1 MKSHAQVVVLGG
13 GIHGVSTL
21 YYLAK
26 EGWTD
31 VVLIEKGEL
40 TSGTTWHAAGQ
51 CPHFN
56 GSLNF
61 TKICDEA
68 IKLYSALEAETGQA
82 TGWHK
87 AGGIRLA
94 RDQEELNWHKNV
106 ASIAKQAGVETHI
119 VGLHEIRQLHPFLE
133 LHDVVGG
140 TYTPH
145 DGHVDPTSATN
156 ALAIAARKLG
166 ATIYKHTLATDIK
179 PAGDG
184 WTVFTNKGNISCEHL
199 VIAAGF
205 FTTKVGKWLN
215 LDVPLVNVVH
225 QYLVTDPVEELKD
238 RPGELPVVRD
248 PGSSSYMRQEQKGLL
263 GGPYET
269 AGLRLHTNDVPW
281 SFDMDLLEPDLEHI
295 APWLEQMME
304 RMPLFGTVGVR
315 RVISGFIA
323 HTPDLVPLVGPAPG
337 LKNVWLNCGSTTG
350 IAQGPGCSKYLA
362 QWMVHGAADISM
374 TSLDPRRFGSIHNED
389 WVRERTIEASSHM
402 YDIHPPGYFYESG
415 RPLRT
420 SPIYEDLR
428 AKGAVFGESMGWER
442 VKFFS
447 DGTPERLS
455 YSQNS
460 TFDIVAAECKAVRE
474 NIGVLDL
481 SSFSKFEVTG
491 SDAEAFINR
500 VVANRAPRNVGDIA
514 LCHLLTPGGEIDA
527 EITITRIEDQ
537 LFYLTS
543 AGAMQNRDFNMLHN
557 AILPNEAVSLKD
569 VTEAHGVLVVSGPK
583 TRYAMSKI
591 TDADLSTAAF
601 PWLKARVLD
610 IEGAAVRAL
619 RISYAG
625 ELGWELHVPTAS
637 LRKVYL
643 ALMAAGADHGIRD
656 FGLYALNSLRIE
668 KAYRGFGSE
677 LTNEI
682 SLVEA
687 DMNRFYSLKKGDFIG
702 KAGIERRLAEGVK
715 IKLAYIE
722 IDAPHLDVIG
732 QEPVYV
738 GEDIVGSVTSGG
750 FGHSV
755 GKNLAFAYV
764 SPKYASGGAE
774 LEVEMNGKRYSARV
788 LADPAYDPENLRL
801 RA

>member
-1 MKSHAQVVVLGG
+1 MKSHARVLVLGG

-21 YYLAK
+21 YYLAR

-61 TKICDEA
+61 AKICDEG
-68 IKLYSALEAETGQA
+68 IKMYSSLEKETGQA

-94 RDQEELNWHKNV
+94 RDQDELNWHKNV
-106 ASIAKQAGVETHI
+106 VGIARQAGVEAHV
-119 VGLHEIRQLHPFLE
+119 VGLDEIRKLHPYLE

-140 TYTPH
+140 TYTPN

-156 ALAIAARKLG
+156 AFAIAARSLG
-166 ATIYKHTLATDIK
+166 ATIYKHTLASDIK
-179 PAGDG
+179 RTGDG
-184 WTVFTNKGNISCEHL
+184 WTVYTDKGNITCEHL

-205 FTTKVGKWLN
+205 FTTKVGNWLGLN
-215 LDVPLVNVVH
+215 VPLVNVVH
-225 QYLVTDPVEELKD
+225 QYLVTDPVEELRD

-269 AGLRLHTNDVPW
+269 AGIRLHTNDVPW
-281 SFDMDLLEPDLEHI
+281 SFDMDLLPPDLDHI

-304 RMPLFGTVGVR
+304 RMPLFGSVGVR

-337 LKNVWLNCGSTTG
+337 MKNVWLNCGSTTG

-374 TSLDPRRFGSIHNED
+374 TGLDPRRYGDIHNSD
-389 WVRERTIEASSHM
+389 WVRERTIESSSHM
-402 YDIHPPGYFYESG
+402 YDLHPPGYFYKSG
-415 RPLRT
+415 RPLRV
-420 SPIYEDLR
+420 SPIHEELA
-428 AKGAVFGESMGWER
+428 AKGAQFGESMGWER
-442 VKFFS
+442 VKYFS
-447 DGTPERLS
+447 TGEPEHMS

-460 TFDIVAAECKAVRE
+460 SFNTVAEECRAVRE
-474 NIGVLDL
+474 AIGVLDL
-481 SSFSKFEVTG
+481 SSFSKFEVSG
-491 SDAEAFINR
+491 ADAEAFINR
-500 VVANRAPRNVGDIA
+500 TFANRAPKKVGDIA

-527 EITITRIEDQ
+527 EITVTRIDEQ
-537 LFYLTS
+537 LFYMTS
-543 AGAMQNRDFNMLHN
+543 AGSMQVRDFNLLSAALN
-557 AILPNEAVSLKD
+557 PEED
-569 VTEAHGVLVVSGPK
+569 VKIADITESYGVLVVSGPR
-583 TRYAMSKI
+583 TREVLSQI

-601 PWLKARVLD
+601 PWLKARTIQ
-610 IEGAAVRAL
+610 IEGASVRAL

-625 ELGWELHVPTAS
+625 ELGWELHVPMGA

-643 ALMAAGADHGIRD
+643 SLMKAGADHGIKD
-656 FGLYALNSLRIE
+656 FGLYALNCLRME

-687 DMNRFYSLKKGDFIG
+687 DMDRFYSLKKDNFVG
-702 KAGIERRLAEGVK
+702 KAGIEKRLADGVK
-715 IKLAYIE
+715 IKLAYVAV
-722 IDAPHLDVIG
+722 DAPHLDVIG
-732 QEPVYV
+732 QEPVYF
-738 GEDIVGSVTSGG
+738 GDRIIGSVTSGG
-750 FGHSV
+750 FGHAV
-755 GKNLAFAYV
+755 GKNLAFVYV
-764 SPKYASGGAE
+764 EPEFATKDATFDI
-774 LEVEMNGKRYSARV
+774 EMNGERYKAVV
-788 LADPAYDPENLRL
+788 LGDPIYDPNNERL

>member
-61 TKICDEA
+61 AKICDEG
-68 IKLYSALEAETGQA
+68 IKMYGSLEAETGQA

-94 RDQEELNWHKNV
+94 RDKDELDWHKNV
-106 ASIAKQAGVETHI
+106 VGIAKQAGVEAHV
-119 VGLHEIRQLHPFLE
+119 VGLDEIRQLHPYLE

-140 TYTPH
+140 TYTPN

-156 ALAIAARKLG
+156 AMAIAARKLG
-166 ATIYKHTLATDIK
+166 ATIYKHTLASDIK
-179 PAGDG
+179 PNGDG
-184 WTVFTNKGNISCEHL
+184 WTIYTDKGNITCDQL

-205 FTTKVGKWLN
+205 FTTKVGKWIN
-215 LDVPLVNVVH
+215 LDVPLVNVIH
-225 QYLVTDPVEELKD
+225 QYLVTDPVEELLD

-269 AGLRLHTNDVPW
+269 AGLKLYTNDVPW
-281 SFDMDLLEPDLEHI
+281 SFDMDLLEPDLDHI
-295 APWLEQMME
+295 SPWLEQMME

-362 QWMVHGAADISM
+362 QWMVHGAAEISM
-374 TSLDPRRFGSIHNED
+374 TSLDPRRFSSIHNEG

-402 YDIHPPGYFYESG
+402 YDIHPPGYFYKSG
-415 RPLRT
+415 RPLRV
-420 SPIYEDLR
+420 SPLYEDLR
-428 AKGAVFGESMGWER
+428 NKGAEFGESMGWER

-447 DGTPERLS
+447 NGEPEHLS
-455 YSQNS
+455 FSRNS

-474 NIGVLDL
+474 AIGVLDL
-481 SSFSKFEVTG
+481 SSFSKFEVEG
-491 SDAEAFINR
+491 ANAEAYLNR
-500 VVANRAPRNVGDIA
+500 VVANRAPRKIGDIA
-514 LCHLLTPGGEIDA
+514 LCHLLTVGGEIDA

-537 LFYLTS
+537 RFYLTS
-543 AGAMQNRDFNMLHN
+543 AGSMQNRDFNMLSA
-557 AILPNEAVSLKD
+557 AILPGEDIELTD
-569 VTEAHGVLVVSGPK
+569 VTEGFGVLVVSGPK
-583 TRYAMSKI
+583 TRDAMMKI
-591 TDADLSTAAF
+591 TSADLSTEAF
-601 PWLKARVLD
+601 PWLKARTIE
-610 IEGAAVRAL
+610 IEGAQVRAL

-643 ALMAAGADHGIRD
+643 ALMKAGEEYGIRD
-656 FGLYALNSLRIE
+656 FGLYALNSLRME

-687 DMNRFYSLKKGDFIG
+687 DMNRFYSLKKGDFTG
-702 KAGIERRLAEGVK
+702 KAGIEKRLTDGIK
-715 IKLAYIE
+715 IKLAYLE

-732 QEPVYV
+732 QEPVYS
-738 GEDIVGSVTSGG
+738 GDRIVGSITSGG
-750 FGHSV
+750 FGHAV

-764 SPKYASGGAE
+764 EPEFAEKGATF
-774 LEVEMNGKRYSARV
+774 EVEMNGERYAATV
-788 LADPAYDPENLRL
+788 LTDPAYDAENQRL
-801 RA
+801 RS

>member
-1 MKSHAQVVVLGG
+1 
-13 GIHGVSTL
+13 
-21 YYLAK
+21 
-26 EGWTD
+26 
-31 VVLIEKGEL
+31 
-40 TSGTTWHAAGQ
+40 
-51 CPHFN
+51 PHFN

-61 TKICDEA
+61 AKICDEG
-68 IKLYSALEAETGQA
+68 IKLYSSLEAETGQA

-94 RDQEELNWHKNV
+94 RDQDELNWHKNV
-106 ASIAKQAGVETHI
+106 VGIAKQAGVEAHI
-119 VGLHEIRQLHPFLE
+119 VGLDEIRKLHPYLE
-133 LHDVVGG
+133 LHDVIGG
-140 TYTPH
+140 TYTPD

-166 ATIYKHTLATDIK
+166 ATIYKHTLASDIK

-184 WTVFTNKGNISCEHL
+184 WTIFTDKGNITCEHL

-205 FTTKVGKWLN
+205 FTTKVGKWLS

-225 QYLVTDPVEELKD
+225 QYLVTDPVEELRD

-269 AGLRLHTNDVPW
+269 AGLRLYTNDVPW
-281 SFDMDLLEPDLEHI
+281 TFDMDLLDPDLDQI

-304 RMPLFGTVGVR
+304 RMPLFATVGVR

-362 QWMVHGAADISM
+362 QWMVHGAAEISM
-374 TSLDPRRFGSIHNED
+374 TSLDPRRFSNIHNGD

-402 YDIHPPGYFYESG
+402 YDIHPPGYFYKSG
-415 RPLRT
+415 RPLRV

-428 AKGAVFGESMGWER
+428 AKGAEFGESMGWER

-447 DGTPERLS
+447 NGEPEKLS
-455 YSQNS
+455 YSRNS
-460 TFDIVAAECKAVRE
+460 SFDTVAAECKAVRE

-481 SSFSKFEVTG
+481 SSFAKFELEG
-491 SDAEAFINR
+491 ADAEAFLNR
-500 VVANRAPRNVGDIA
+500 VVANRAPRKVGDIA
-514 LCHLLTPGGEIDA
+514 LCHLLASGGEIDA
-527 EITITRIEDQ
+527 EITITRVNDE

-543 AGAMQNRDFNMLHN
+543 AGSMQNRDFDMLN
-557 AILPNEAVSLKD
+557 SAILPEEDVKLAD
-569 VTEAHGVLVVSGPK
+569 VTEEYGVLVVSGPK
-583 TRYAMSKI
+583 TRDAMTRI
-591 TDADLSTAAF
+591 TDADLSTPVF
-601 PWLKARVLD
+601 PWLKART
-610 IEGAAVRAL
+610 IEIDGAAVRAL

-625 ELGWELHVPTAS
+625 ELGWELHIPIAS
-637 LRKVYL
+637 LRKVYR
-643 ALMAAGADHGIRD
+643 ALMAAGEEYGIRD
-656 FGLYALNSLRIE
+656 FGLYALNSLRME

-687 DMNRFYSLKKGDFIG
+687 DMDRFYSLKKGDFIG
-702 KAGIERRLAEGVK
+702 KAGIEKRLAEGIKV
-715 IKLAYIE
+715 KLAYVE

-732 QEPVYV
+732 QEPVYADSRII
-738 GEDIVGSVTSGG
+738 GTVTSGG
-750 FGHSV
+750 FGHAV
-755 GKNLAFAYV
+755 GKNLAFVYV
-764 SPKYASGGAE
+764 EPDFAE
-774 LEVEMNGKRYSARV
+774 KGKTFEVEMNGDLYKAIV
-788 LADPAYDPENLRL
+788 LEGPAYDPENRRL

>member
-21 YYLAK
+21 YYLAR

-61 TKICDEA
+61 AKICDEG
-68 IKLYSALEAETGQA
+68 IRMYSTLEKETGQA

-94 RDQEELNWHKNV
+94 RDQDELNWHKNV
-106 ASIAKQAGVETHI
+106 VGIARQAGVEAHV
-119 VGLHEIRQLHPFLE
+119 VGLDEIRKLHPFLE

-140 TYTPH
+140 TYTPN

-166 ATIYKHTLATDIK
+166 ATIYKHTLASDIK
-179 PAGDG
+179 RTGET
-184 WTVFTNKGNISCEHL
+184 WTIYTDKGNISCEHL

-205 FTTKVGKWLN
+205 FTTRVGKWLS

-225 QYLVTDPVEELKD
+225 QYLVTDPVEELQGL
-238 RPGELPVVRD
+238 PAELPVVRD
-248 PGSSSYMRQEQKGLL
+248 PGSSSYMRQEQRGLL

-281 SFDMDLLEPDLEHI
+281 SFDMDLLEPDLDHI

-362 QWMVHGAADISM
+362 QWMVHGAAEISM
-374 TSLDPRRFGSIHNED
+374 TGLDPRRFGGIHNSD

-402 YDIHPPGYFYESG
+402 YDMHPPGYFYKSG
-415 RPLRT
+415 RPLRV

-428 AKGAVFGESMGWER
+428 EKGAAFGESMGWER
-442 VKFFS
+442 AKFF
-447 DGTPERLS
+447 GNGEAEHLS
-455 YSQNS
+455 YSRNS
-460 TFDIVAAECKAVRE
+460 TFDIVADECKAVRE
-474 NIGVLDL
+474 RIGVLDL
-481 SSFSKFEVTG
+481 SSFAKFELQGVG
-491 SDAEAFINR
+491 AEAFLNR
-500 VVANRAPRNVGDIA
+500 VVANRAPRKVGDIA
-514 LCHLLTPGGEIDA
+514 LCHLLTQGGEIDA
-527 EITITRIEDQ
+527 EITVTRVDDQ

-543 AGAMQNRDFNMLHN
+543 AGSMQNRDFNMLSA
-557 AILPNEAVSLKD
+557 AIQPEDNVTISD
-569 VTEAHGVLVVSGPK
+569 VTEGYGVLVVSGPL
-583 TRYAMSKI
+583 TRDALQKI
-591 TDADLSTAAF
+591 TDADLGTAAF
-601 PWLKARVLD
+601 PWLKARTIN

-625 ELGWELHVPTAS
+625 ELGWELHVPTAA

-643 ALMAAGADHGIRD
+643 ALMQAGEAYGIRD
-656 FGLYALNSLRIE
+656 FGLYALNSLRME

-677 LTNEI
+677 LTNEV

-687 DMNRFYSLKKGDFIG
+687 DMDRFYALKKGDFIG
-702 KAGIERRLAEGVK
+702 KAGIERRLADGVK
-715 IKLAYIE
+715 IKLAYVE

-732 QEPVYV
+732 QEPVYA
-738 GEDIVGSVTSGG
+738 GERIIGSVTSGG
-750 FGHSV
+750 FGHAV
-755 GKNLAFAYV
+755 GKNLAFVYV
-764 SPKYASGGAE
+764 QPEFAEKGATF
-774 LEVEMNGKRYSARV
+774 EVEMIGERFRATV
-788 LADPAYDPENLRL
+788 LGDPAYDPANERL